1 MKVQFKKFLWLILAI
16 LIQNQ
21 AYSFDIIQTPSSNFN
36 ERIDKKTNKKIIKPT
51 YIILHYT
58 SGCTSKKAFRA
69 LSNFFRPVSAHY
81 LIGANG
87 KIAQLVDESKRAW
100 HAGKSSWKKNDQLN
114 SYSIGIEIVNPG
126 FSEPGQDPC
135 TENFDIWNQKNGQQ
149 VSGSS
154 YLWYSFTQAQIKSVI
169 ALCKE
174 IMNRYD
180 IQPENILG
188 HSDIAPGRKVDPGPL
203 FPWQELAQHGIGV
216 WYDENLIREKI
227 FKQDN
232 DLLPIG
238 TIQDLLNKWGYKAP
252 RSGIFDDQTKKVIQA
267 FQMHFRPKNIDGIA
281 DIETTFILKQLLN
294 MDTLQ

>member
-1 MKVQFKKFLWLILAI
+1 MKNQSKHILCIILVI

-21 AYSFDIIQTPSSNFN
+21 ASCLNVIQTPSPNFN
-36 ERIDKKTNKKIIKPT
+36 ERIDKKTNKLITNPT

-58 SGCTSKKAFRA
+58 SGCTAKKAFKT

-87 KIAQLVDESKRAW
+87 NITQLVDESKRAW

-126 FSEPGQDPC
+126 FSELDQEPC
-135 TENFDIWNQKNGQQ
+135 TENFEIWNKKNGQK

-154 YLWYSFTQAQIKSVI
+154 YFWYSFTQDQIQSVI
-169 ALCKE
+169 TLCKD
-174 IMNRYD
+174 IINRYN
-180 IQPENILG
+180 IKPENILG

-203 FPWQELAQHGIGV
+203 FPWQELAEQGIGT
-216 WYDENLIREKI
+216 WYDENLIAKELSK
-227 FKQDN
+227 DN
-232 DLLPIG
+232 HESMPIG
-238 TIQDLLNKWGYKAP
+238 TVQNLLNAWGYKTP
-252 RSGIFDDQTKKVIQA
+252 RSGIFDEQTKKVIQA

-281 DIETTFILKQLLN
+281 DTETIFILKQLLN
-294 MDTLQ
+294 MNS